1 MSPVWPPSCPCDGT
15 WRIGL
20 LFRGFINKKYR
31 RKKPLWKFCVIV
43 FLFVQLGLVFFFL
56 SFLTILADPGF
67 GAFLPLDP
75 KSVIRNEK
83 NPDPG
88 KNTRIISE
96 LCNNFLGWKCLNFAD
111 LESGIR
117 WLFNLGSGDSL
128 TLDPGFGTV
137 SYMVKFGS
145 RIRDKHPVSATLIL
159 QSPFSHCCFFSN
171 GSCL

>member
-1 MSPVWPPSCPCDGT
+1 
-15 WRIGL
+15 
-20 LFRGFINKKYR
+20 
-31 RKKPLWKFCVIV
+31 VIV

-96 LCNNFLGWKCLNFAD
+96 LCNNFLG
-111 LESGIR
+111 
-117 WLFNLGSGDSL
+117 
-128 TLDPGFGTV
+128 
-137 SYMVKFGS
+137 
-145 RIRDKHPVSATLIL
+145 
-159 QSPFSHCCFFSN
+159 
-171 GSCL
+171 